1 MFWISQTNNHIS
13 CFEWCSVKIL
23 DDGQNCACLSELL
36 AHLIQLSVY
45 CSATASPLD
54 CSNNLFY
61 LMGFV
66 TGLISWYRCLTFPKI
81 FFTNKEDEDFMSPKV
96 QKRKK
101 STLVSQTR
109 THFKLVHLRVLAGF
123 VGLRRS
129 QVHKDPCRTLQSPQI
144 VDSIPDLL
152 KGNSTYLLTTF
163 LFFRGRESQFPRV
176 NDFFAVVKII
186 LLFEQLWIKL
196 HLDTLFLTTTKA
208 KRSKNHED

>member
-1 MFWISQTNNHIS
+1 MLSQNIGWWAKLCMPQRIVSASYSIVCILLCHSISTRLFKQS
-13 CFEWCSVKIL
+13 IL
-23 DDGQNCACLSELL
+23 FDGIC
-36 AHLIQLSVY
+36 HWF
-45 CSATASPLD
+45 D
-54 CSNNLFY
+54 
-61 LMGFV
+61 LMMPV
-66 TGLISWYRCLTFPKI
+66 SDIPKD